1 MAAYRYVESSFR
13 LSLSRSSRDSHAYRR
28 FSYGTEAVGAVPIDE
43 PLHKGPICSDV
54 HELQATLFS
63 QRSMLLEGEGRW
75 EIDRQQI
82 CSSSMPGISR
92 CAVNRTEGLAAKCPL
107 LRSMS

>member
-43 PLHKGPICSDV
+43 PLHKGAD
-54 HELQATLFS
+54 
-63 QRSMLLEGEGRW
+63 MLGRT
-75 EIDRQQI
+75 
-82 CSSSMPGISR
+82 
-92 CAVNRTEGLAAKCPL
+92 RTTSHAL
-107 LRSMS
+107 LTKIHAP